1 MSSEI
6 THAGLP
12 AGTLAVAPNWRR
24 EVRDTL
30 VLTAP
35 IAAALLAEMGMGV
48 IDYSMSGHLDPLEH
62 PGALAA
68 AGLGLQWL
76 FTPMFWGMGVI
87 TATGAIGA
95 QAHGGQKPETV
106 SESMRQGFLMATL
119 LSIPIIAIAA
129 AGLALLPT
137 VNDDPEVVRRV
148 REIVFWG
155 LPWIPL
161 VYWFTVVRNF
171 VTVMQRPMI
180 VSVCAVAG
188 LPVSF
193 LSNYVFMYGNWGAP
207 EMGVSAVGLT
217 GVIVALLHLVMI
229 VAYVQYVPEL
239 RRYRIF
245 ARLLHFDGKMM
256 VELFRV
262 GIPIGMA
269 YLFETGLF
277 FTVTVLMGVLSTA
290 ALTAHNVVLNVCA
303 VTFMIPYA
311 LSQAAT
317 VRVGYAV
324 GAGQPEA
331 ARRAGY
337 VAVWLGIGWMML
349 AAATMLIAPNLLIW
363 IYMDDLSDPVNASAA
378 QLAASL
384 FVIAAIFQ
392 IVDGTQVTTQGA
404 LRGLKDTTVPMV
416 ICGLGYWVFG
426 LGSGVTMGFLLGF
439 GAKGLWWGLAVGL
452 GVSATLLFLR
462 WRRLSGRLI
471 A

>member
-6 THAGLP
+6 TQAAL
-12 AGTLAVAPNWRR
+12 AAETLAVAPNWRR

-30 VLTAP
+30 NLTAP

-48 IDYSMSGHLDPLEH
+48 IDYSMSGEL
-62 PGALAA
+62 GSTALAA
-68 AGLGLQWL
+68 AGLGLQLL
-76 FTPMFWGMGVI
+76 FTPMFWGMGAI
-87 TATGAIGA
+87 ASTGAVGA
-95 QAHGGQKPETV
+95 QAHGAGDAETV

-119 LSIPIIAIAA
+119 LSVPIMVI
-129 AGLALLPT
+129 ALLAIPLLHL
-137 VNDDPEVVRRV
+137 VNRDPEVVDQV
-148 REIVFWG
+148 GSIILIG

-171 VTVMQRPMI
+171 VTVMQRPTI
-180 VSVCAVAG
+180 VTVCAVAG
-188 LPVSF
+188 LPVSL

-207 EMGVSAVGLT
+207 KLGAVAVGLT

-229 VAYVQYVPEL
+229 VVYVESVPEL

-256 VELFRV
+256 AELFKV
-262 GIPIGMA
+262 GIPIAMA

-277 FTVTVLMGVLSTA
+277 FTVTVLMGVISTD
-290 ALTAHNVVLNVCA
+290 ALAAHNVVLNVCA
-303 VTFMIPYA
+303 MTFMIPYA

-317 VRVGYAV
+317 VRVGYAI
-324 GAGQPEA
+324 GAGEPEA

-337 VAVWLGIGWMML
+337 VAIWLGIGWMTL
-349 AAATMLIAPNLLIW
+349 AAATMLTVPNLLTS
-363 IYMDDLSDPVNASAA
+363 IYLDLSDPANAAA
-378 QLAASL
+378 TELAATL

-404 LRGLKDTTVPMV
+404 LRGLKDTKVPMV
-416 ICGLGYWVFG
+416 LCGLGYWVFG
-426 LGSGVTMGFLLGF
+426 LGSGVTMGFLLGA
-439 GAKGLWWGLAVGL
+439 GATGLWWGLAIGL
-452 GVSATLLFLR
+452 AVSATLLYLR